1 MSMKGSPIGWFKEK
15 RQSSHS
21 GIQNAR
27 RPATAIPLSED
38 RDVAK
43 IVEQAVLAAFESD
56 AFKMAVASQVDP
68 AFTRHQERLNQI
80 RTTNLNLESTLQSH
94 VEDVPPLLDT
104 IQNHLTGLVI
114 PDYRQDL
121 DSLALGQEKLERQL
135 KDLQIPDHARELGDI
150 ASAQSQLLKTLES
163 RFDGLASRI
172 DEFDRKLGELDGSVV
187 SADLRSAIRFGEIS
201 NELQDR
207 NTTLGDRVWGVE
219 RELGKKVD
227 ALQRKV
233 VAACE
238 DVGKSVRSS
247 HDAVETLRA
256 KLDEDD
262 VLAAVQKGNSR
273 AEFSEKALRRS
284 IVAIQDKVASFD
296 TAAISS
302 QTARLEVI
310 ERGVLDFKKEAE
322 AARNLASVSSKF
334 MSANTSKLDN
344 IAAAVGKMQIVVES
358 TSETCQEVF
367 ESQEQNAGSV
377 KEDVEAVR
385 MHVRALDSMAVSHAR
400 KLSEASN
407 SITRMESTLIGT
419 NSTAI
424 SRLEDLESSISRVE
438 DGLKPLSVHT
448 TKMEN
453 LQTNMAGVVKD
464 IKPHRAILDDLASTL
479 SELRSNVDTAI
490 SSHSESLETIQ
501 QKVCDTSKVDL
512 LASSLSEVQSQIEQK
527 ISSSLELTSRS
538 TVEQIDSRIGV
549 VQAGLNLS
557 AEHANQQAEKSAVLI
572 TELHK
577 EVRSTQ
583 AFLESEKAEINEQF
597 RSTNE
602 VVEASQVA
610 HKDDA
615 ISTRKLLQDLQEAS
629 KDDEIL
635 LQIESWT
642 HTCISNQAAE
652 IASTIAD
659 IDKKSAQISEF
670 LRSGN
675 LESSSTARELAAI
688 KSILEN
694 DTTLAFVKESAN
706 TTGQAFRTVQAS
718 LQELKEHSTMS
729 KIEHLALKN
738 VASLDAAHESIQAI
752 GSKIMSNEEA
762 IRSTVRDVQ
771 TALATN
777 ISDAAT
783 DIQTSTAD
791 IVAGLKTDLGSTI
804 TSSADALSVEV
815 KAVDLSS
822 TTTAVESLKEQFE
835 EVIKT
840 ALASN
845 ATLTAEQLT
854 TVEQSV
860 KALKEEISTSVQVT
874 QDRTDLAAEGVKS
887 SIATAIESLTTDVR
901 DFGNIHSRGLQQN
914 ATSLANLEEVS
925 NTHSASMSEQLARI
939 QKAIDP
945 ISGVPEDVAL
955 LLASAEELDQTTKSN
970 AKSLSSIQEL
980 VLASGAE
987 LGAVS
992 SELKMAIDASESKT
1006 LLAVEASQAKFS
1018 ELRQAGEDQMGRVRG
1033 TLEDVD
1039 AALVKIASEIGHA
1052 NTSLTTLSTVCEDI
1066 PGIFKGAQEFEAV
1079 HREAFKDFKASQAAI
1094 LASVTGTATEV
1105 ISVKSDVGSIADSLD
1120 RADQKHDAA
1129 SKTQA
1134 RVLSILETNST
1145 ELHSIEET
1153 VKQDSVHRKEL
1164 SETLTSSIS
1173 SLDSSML
1180 SSNAEVKT
1188 AVLSGIATVGS
1199 SVTRE
1204 VSVVNTSLE
1213 KASSERKE
1221 SLEALKLDILGMEK
1235 VFNEGTTGSRATILS
1250 GLEAIAL
1257 KVSEGTDKIN
1267 TGLEK
1272 ASVKWEEA
1280 LESSRLEIANRTQE
1294 LHAVVTKSAIDT
1306 EKAQDDML
1314 SGLRS
1319 EARSIGDA
1327 VAVRAD
1333 RSDKAVE
1340 SKLEAAQVSIFLEV
1354 ENTKKALNTDL
1365 VAIQSSI
1372 KDSREALDKIS
1383 ADFSARFD
1391 LAASESV
1398 KSHEITRAALSSE
1411 NKSISDVVLREI
1423 QNANGAIDLA
1433 KGSVVEEIENTRNT
1447 LGSNFKS
1454 SQASLQECIEC
1465 LKTEIGTGLEKASSE
1480 TTKAHEAAV
1489 ISMQADGKLLFDT
1502 LVREVGKTN
1511 EAVEDFKQNSSSA
1524 SETTQA
1530 WFDSMRKSLGIISEN
1545 LNNEFKAA
1553 ANERRDVGEVQDGRL
1568 ARLTDSVQQ
1577 QHAEIRSA
1585 VESAQQGILTE
1596 VSGVTKSLTTMRE
1609 ILEERTDTL
1618 ADSLNMGFSDAT
1630 VQRTTATKAR
1640 EADAAALSESIKRE
1654 AETTRIALEST
1665 QDGVNSVSAF
1675 LDTIRQSIE
1684 SSQTVADS
1692 ISGAISKG
1700 FADASTQQD
1709 EACRMLTAL
1718 SASVLQEAGVIRA
1731 AVHSVQEN
1739 IVAEVQKAHASL
1751 DSSVQTSAA
1760 ATQRGFANATH
1771 ESAEARRALDS
1782 HSVTLSASITGA
1794 AEMTSEAVH
1803 ALQTGVAA
1811 DVKKTTSDL
1820 KQTLGGLKL
1829 QLEQM
1834 SDIHKTALVGLGEE
1848 IRCLDGKTHDRLG
1861 SLETASAQHHAAL
1874 SGTIAQTSTSLH
1886 HTLDGLRSAT
1896 GAVDAAVRVNSAAI
1910 ARVDKAVLESSSQL
1924 KHAVAD
1930 SARELLSS
1938 LDEELQETGRRVRS
1952 MTEVEMPRLETLAR
1966 RNRDAVEVIGGRVIG
1981 TVKKFDEMVTHH
1993 GQKPAN
1999 GLERS
2004 DMLSASGRLRGGSN
2018 ASSTRSRD
2026 GSYRISAMEIA
2037 RDMARG

>member
-21 GIQNAR
+21 GISNAR

-38 RDVAK
+38 RDMAK

-80 RTTNLNLESTLQSH
+80 RTTNLNLESILQSH

-135 KDLQIPDHARELGDI
+135 TDLQIPDYARELGDI
-150 ASAQSQLLKTLES
+150 ASAQSRLLKTLES

-172 DEFDRKLGELDGSVV
+172 DDFDRKLGELDGSVA

-247 HDAVETLRA
+247 HEAVETMRA
-256 KLDEDD
+256 KLDEDH

-273 AEFSEKALRRS
+273 AEFSEKALRRG
-284 IVAIQDKVASFD
+284 IEAIQDKVASFD

-302 QTARLEVI
+302 QTAKLEVI
-310 ERGVLDFKKEAE
+310 ERGISDFKKEAE

-367 ESQEQNAGSV
+367 ESQEQNAGSI

-424 SRLEDLESSISRVE
+424 SKLEDLESSISRVE

-453 LQTNMAGVVKD
+453 LQTNMAGVIKD
-464 IKPHRAILDDLASTL
+464 LKPHRAILEDLASTI

-490 SSHSESLETIQ
+490 SSHSESLEVIQ

-512 LASSLSEVQSQIEQK
+512 LKSNLSEVQSQIEQK

-549 VQAGLNLS
+549 VQAGLNS
-557 AEHANQQAEKSAVLI
+557 AAEHANQQAEKSAVSI
-572 TELHK
+572 TELLK

-597 RSTNE
+597 RSTKE
-602 VVEASQVA
+602 VVEASQTA
-610 HKDDA
+610 HKEDA
-615 ISTRKLLQDLQEAS
+615 VSTRKLLQDLQQAS
-629 KDDEIL
+629 KDDEVL

-642 HTCISNQAAE
+642 HTCISKQAAE
-652 IASTIAD
+652 IASVKEILETSRRHGEVLNKSIGD
-659 IDKKSAQISEF
+659 LDKKSAQIAEF

-694 DTTLAFVKESAN
+694 DTTLAFVKDSAN
-706 TTGQAFRTVQAS
+706 TTEQAFWTVQAS
-718 LQELKEHSTMS
+718 LQELKEDSAMS

-738 VASLDAAHESIQAI
+738 VASIEAAHESIHAI
-752 GSKIMSNEEA
+752 GSRVTSNEEA
-762 IRSTVRDVQ
+762 IRSTVREVQ
-771 TALATN
+771 TALATD
-777 ISDAAT
+777 ISNAAT
-783 DIQTSTAD
+783 DIRTSTAD
-791 IVAGLKTDLGSTI
+791 FIAGLKTDLGSTI

-822 TTTAVESLKEQFE
+822 TTTAVESLKEQLE
-835 EVIKT
+835 EVIET

-845 ATLTAEQLT
+845 ATSTAEQLT
-854 TVEQSV
+854 TVKNSV
-860 KALKEEISTSVQVT
+860 KALKEEISTSFQVT
-874 QDRTDLAAEGVKS
+874 HDRTDLAAEDVKS
-887 SIATAIESLTTDVR
+887 SIATAIELLTTDVR

-914 ATSLANLEEVS
+914 ATSLANLEEFS
-925 NTHSASMSEQLARI
+925 NTQSASISEQLARI

-955 LLASAEELDQTTKSN
+955 LLASAEELDLTTKSN
-970 AKSLSSIQEL
+970 AKSLSSIQES

-992 SELKMAIDASESKT
+992 SELKTAIDVSGSKT
-1006 LLAVEASQAKFS
+1006 LLAVEASQAKAS
-1018 ELRQAGEDQMGRVRG
+1018 ELRQASEDQIGKVRG
-1033 TLEDVD
+1033 TIEDVD
-1039 AALVKIASEIGHA
+1039 AALVKIAIEIGHA
-1052 NTSLTTLSTVCEDI
+1052 NTSLTTLSIVCQDI

-1079 HREAFKDFKASQAAI
+1079 HHEAFKEFKASQAAI
-1094 LASVTGTATEV
+1094 LATVAGTATEV
-1105 ISVKSDVGSIADSLD
+1105 ISVKSDIGSIADSLN
-1120 RADQKHDAA
+1120 RVDQKHDAA
-1129 SKTQA
+1129 SETQA
-1134 RVLSILETNST
+1134 RVLSILGTNST
-1145 ELHSIEET
+1145 ELHGIEEI

-1173 SLDSSML
+1173 SLDSSIL
-1180 SSNAEVKT
+1180 ASNAELKT
-1188 AVLSGIATVGS
+1188 AVISEVATVGT
-1199 SVTRE
+1199 SVTQE
-1204 VSVVNTSLE
+1204 VSFVKTSLD
-1213 KASSERKE
+1213 KASSETKE
-1221 SLEALKLDILGMEK
+1221 SLEALKLDMLGREK
-1235 VFNEGTTGSRATILS
+1235 AFTESTTGSRATILS
-1250 GLEAIAL
+1250 ELEAIAL
-1257 KVSEGTDKIN
+1257 KISEGTDKIN
-1267 TGLEK
+1267 NGLEQV
-1272 ASVKWEEA
+1272 SVKWEEA
-1280 LESSRLEIANRTQE
+1280 LESSKLEITNRTQE
-1294 LHAVVTKSAIDT
+1294 LHAVVAKSAVDA

-1319 EARSIGDA
+1319 EARSIGEA
-1327 VAVRAD
+1327 VAIRAD

-1365 VAIQSSI
+1365 IAIQSSI
-1372 KDSREALDKIS
+1372 KDSREALDKMS
-1383 ADFSARFD
+1383 TDFSTRFD

-1398 KSHEITRAALSSE
+1398 KSHEVTRAALSSE
-1411 NKSISDVVLREI
+1411 NKSISDVILREI

-1433 KGSVVEEIENTRNT
+1433 KGSVVEEIENTKST
-1447 LGSNFKS
+1447 LGSNFNS
-1454 SQASLQECIEC
+1454 TQASLQECIDY
-1465 LKTEIGTGLEKASSE
+1465 LKTEIGSGLEKVSSE

-1489 ISMQADGKLLFDT
+1489 MSMQADSKLLLNT

-1511 EAVEDFKQNSSSA
+1511 EAVEDFKQNTASA

-1530 WFDSMRKSLGIISEN
+1530 WFDSTRKSLGIISEN

-1553 ANERRDVGEVQDGRL
+1553 TNERRDIGGVQDSRL
-1568 ARLTDSVQQ
+1568 ARITDSVQQ
-1577 QHAEIRSA
+1577 QRAEIRSA
-1585 VESAQQGILTE
+1585 VESAHQELLTE
-1596 VSGVTKSLTTMRE
+1596 FGGITKSLTTMRE

-1618 ADSLNMGFSDAT
+1618 ADSLHMGFSDAT
-1630 VQRTTATKAR
+1630 VQRTTASKAR
-1640 EADAAALSESIKRE
+1640 EADTAALSESIKRE

-1665 QDGVNSVSAF
+1665 QDGINS
-1675 LDTIRQSIE
+1675 
-1684 SSQTVADS
+1684 
-1692 ISGAISKG
+1692 
-1700 FADASTQQD
+1700 
-1709 EACRMLTAL
+1709 
-1718 SASVLQEAGVIRA
+1718 
-1731 AVHSVQEN
+1731 
-1739 IVAEVQKAHASL
+1739 
-1751 DSSVQTSAA
+1751 
-1760 ATQRGFANATH
+1760 
-1771 ESAEARRALDS
+1771 
-1782 HSVTLSASITGA
+1782 
-1794 AEMTSEAVH
+1794 
-1803 ALQTGVAA
+1803 TGVAA
-1811 DVKKTTSDL
+1811 DVKKTTSDV
-1820 KQTLGGLKL
+1820 KHTMGGLKL

-1834 SDIHKTALVGLGEE
+1834 SDIHKAALVGLGEE
-1848 IRCLDGKTHDRLG
+1848 MRCLDGKTHDRLG
-1861 SLETASAQHHAAL
+1861 SLEAAGAQRHAAL
-1874 SGTIAQTSTSLH
+1874 LGTMDQTSTSLH
-1886 HTLDGLRSAT
+1886 HTLDSLHRAT

-1910 ARVDKAVLESSSQL
+1910 AQ
-1924 KHAVAD
+1924 
-1930 SARELLSS
+1930 
-1938 LDEELQETGRRVRS
+1938 
-1952 MTEVEMPRLETLAR
+1952 VEMPRLETLAR

-1993 GQKPAN
+1993 GQKPAH

-2004 DMLSASGRLRGGSN
+2004 EMLSASGRLRGGSN